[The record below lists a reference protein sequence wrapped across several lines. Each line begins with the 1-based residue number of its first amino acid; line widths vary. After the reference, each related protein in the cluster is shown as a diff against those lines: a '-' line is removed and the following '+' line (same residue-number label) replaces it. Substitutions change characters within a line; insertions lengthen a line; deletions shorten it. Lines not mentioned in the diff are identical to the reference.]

1 MAPTVFPVFRYND
14 ARSAIDWLVDA
25 FGFEKHAEYG
35 GPNDTVAHAEL
46 RFGPSVIGISSAT
59 PPVPGNPWSQAR
71 QGVYIAVDDVDA
83 HYERARQ
90 AGAEIAMP
98 LRDMDYGSRE
108 YTARDPEGLLWAFGS
123 YTMGRGDGSPTLFPA
138 VFYQDPAAVMRFLC
152 DAFGFTT
159 TLEVPDN
166 RGGLLHAELR
176 LGGDC
181 LMIGS
186 RHGSGACVGLT
197 HAVSVYVAD
206 PDGHHAR
213 ARKHGATIR
222 VPLETTPYGAR
233 HYAAEDPEGFVWTF
247 GTYRPQ

>member
-152 DAFGFTT
+152 DAFGFT
-159 TLEVPDN
+159 
-166 RGGLLHAELR
+166 
-176 LGGDC
+176 
-181 LMIGS
+181 
-186 RHGSGACVGLT
+186 GACVGLT